1 MIDRRGAL
9 RLGGGAVLAG
19 GVLRAIDQGLII
31 PRDRPGLAA
40 WDDWNR
46 HRHSGP
52 LALVSA
58 AILAASPHNTQPWRF
73 AIGRYGVDI
82 FEVPERAL
90 GAMDPFGRERL
101 LGLGAAVHTMALA
114 STGIDRRAAVSL
126 LPDAANPLHVAMIEL
141 GPEGQRTV
149 PHPLLPAIGR
159 RHTDRGPYRGGAV
172 VDRALATLAGAARS
186 DAVRIALF
194 AADSARGRRFGA
206 LTIEATAAIA
216 ADEAMMAASHAWF
229 RYSRRDQDRLMDG
242 LSVATSGVSP
252 WLAAA
257 AAILPEQS
265 AASEGRYWLGAT
277 RDSAVPTASLFG
289 LILVPDLADRRATLL
304 AGAAWQ
310 RLHLLATALG
320 LSAQPLNQLPE
331 MIDRQRQLRQ
341 PPGYARAVDA
351 LLDDPAWRPTFAF
364 RIGHPLSPPGASP
377 RRPVSMVIGQPARLA
392 YDVGRAGAETRAQEA
407 ALARRLQKQAR

>member
-1 MIDRRGAL
+1 MIDRRAAL
-9 RLGGGAVLAG
+9 GLGGGVVLAG
-19 GVLRAIDQGLII
+19 GLLRAVDQGLII
-31 PRDRPGLAA
+31 PRNRPGLAA

-46 HRHSGP
+46 HRQSGP
-52 LALVSA
+52 LSLVA
-58 AILAASPHNTQPWRF
+58 AGILAASPHNTQPWRF
-73 AIGRYGVDI
+73 ALGRYGVDV

-101 LGLGAAVHTMALA
+101 LGLGAAVHNMALA
-114 STGIDRRAAVSL
+114 STGIDRRAVVSL
-126 LPDAANPLHVAMIEL
+126 LPDAGNPAHVATIEL
-141 GPEGQRTV
+141 GPEGERTA
-149 PHPLLPAIGR
+149 PHPLLGAIGR

-172 VDRALATLAGAARS
+172 AAGAQATLAGAARS
-186 DAVRIALF
+186 DAVRVALF
-194 AADSARGRRFGA
+194 AADSARGQRFGA

-216 ADEAMMAASHAWF
+216 ADEAMMAASHGWF
-229 RYSRRDQDRLMDG
+229 RHSRRDQDRLMDG

-265 AASEGRYWLGAT
+265 AASEGRYWLDAT

-320 LSAQPLNQLPE
+320 LAVQPLNQLPE
-331 MIDRQRQLRQ
+331 MIDRQRQLRA
-341 PPGYARAVDA
+341 PPGFARAADA

-364 RIGHPLSPPGASP
+364 RVGHPVKPAGASP
-377 RRPVSMVIGQPARLA
+377 RRPVSMVIGQPARLGF
-392 YDVGRAGAETRAQEA
+392 DVARSAAETRAQEA
-407 ALARRLQKQAR
+407 ALARQLD